1 MARVSRPPG
10 FDMTYRPA
18 GSVSFGPPIRERWA
32 TLLYVAAAVVICAV
46 ILYGQNAPSNSWIFR
61 YVVEGDRSRIISSS
75 VCAIILGISAAAALA
90 ARACAAWSV
99 HPDGIE
105 TRELLLPRLAAGG
118 RSSGSRSTACSC
130 PRPSR
135 GRRRQEDGIRVELW
149 TVANALPRSATG
161 RPAVMLEKVALAR
174 AIPVEGAPGWSTT
187 PGREDEQEASGCP
200 RKDRPGPGVEGAAT
214 LRRAN
219 HANLHPSPPAAATS
233 ACAQGE
239 TDPPAR
245 RA

>member
-32 TLLYVAAAVVICAV
+32 TLLYVAVAVVICGV

-90 ARACAAWSV
+90 RESMRGVVV

-105 TRELLLPRLAAGG
+105 TRELLSLGWPRVRRLQWQQIDRMLLPSAKAEGGAA
-118 RSSGSRSTACSC
+118 RRTTIRVDLWDGSRT
-130 PRPSR
+130 R
-135 GRRRQEDGIRVELW
+135 
-149 TVANALPRSATG
+149 LPPVG
-161 RPAVMLEKVALAR
+161 NWVDLAVMLEKVALAR
-174 AIPVEGAPGWSTT
+174 AIPVEGGT
-187 PGREDEQEASGCP
+187 GLVDDFLVDEDEQE
-200 RKDRPGPGVEGAAT
+200 VEG
-214 LRRAN
+214 
-219 HANLHPSPPAAATS
+219 
-233 ACAQGE
+233 
-239 TDPPAR
+239 
-245 RA
+245 